1 MNSKQF
7 PGFFLFLFLIFCIPI
22 QAQEGFV
29 CYFEESEPNPPLG
42 TTICSHNGRSHTP
55 DGTLRVLVVF
65 AGFEGF
71 EGEEANSAQPPLDHW
86 RIHDQI
92 STSFELPDFIDYDPI
107 TGITTMDDF
116 MYTDPGLLNSGILDP
131 STNISNLF
139 FLMSQPNRSFK
150 LVGSVFTNPSGLPQQ
165 VVISPQDLSNWGQAN
180 RRVAETM
187 MQIWEDEVGAQAARD
202 YFLQFDQRE
211 NSPHYA
217 VSNINSNP
225 DDIIDVVAYI
235 WRYSP
240 HWSNQPIP
248 GMDENWVGSKGGY
261 FSPSVTS
268 PSTLINGVDFSDGFL
283 AATGGLRIEK
293 LRELFQ
299 HEFGHSIYF
308 APHNCG
314 SNGVSGS
321 HFPLAYTGTG
331 LASSN
336 IPIFHNMMAAW
347 ERWHLGYTD
356 PLGPNN
362 TDGTYVYT
370 IRDFVASGD
379 AIRVPLPFPEG
390 TDRQYLWI
398 ENHTKQ
404 HSFDIHPNTGTDL
417 NEFGNND
424 PEHVITD
431 NNAGIYMYVEDM
443 YDDDD
448 LDPCQETGVFGSGGN
463 IYMINPFGNWDMN
476 RNLNEVPSTNMYNAI
491 MYPYEYLEPNPIG
504 GTNPWFQFRTDI
516 DPQTNPGIDYSD
528 NANAPGLVNERNEG
542 DVILREQFGG
552 GTYHHTYRAWGVNG
566 AFPGSSTAFQAGDE
580 LSMGANPTVINYP
593 NYNETTQE
601 VAAHILN
608 GLKVRILSTGAQA
621 QVEISYKQT
630 AIDEHVRW
638 TGNILLPDITKDNA
652 YDLVLAPHKQI
663 TVDLS
668 KTAHRATNNPL
679 TNDFTN
685 PSVLT
690 IQSGAKVHLLEDS
703 RILVKNHSTLVI
715 EEGAEMLLEDRACI
729 VVEPGGTLWL
739 KGNKIRLN
747 GSDAVIIM
755 KGTLKTDDN
764 VDFTFSGN
772 GFARFFD
779 THSIDMGV
787 NSNFVLGREAGDK
800 GVRFLTI
807 EDNTTLHLSNRL
819 LSLTDGRVEYKTKA
833 KLSATNADVLFSATT
848 FTPNGSSLNTG
859 FEGTNLISFNA
870 QFNVFNE
877 LEKAL
882 ILTGNTMSPV
892 IADNTVQY
900 CVAGVEIK
908 NMDNVRLEANTFI
921 EQIDYSLRI
930 AQVDV
935 ADIYENVI
943 LHQFKFGIGCH
954 LQDVNFAYLTHNTLI
969 DQCDIGVEAERS
981 NVFVN
986 YGGTIS
992 NNAKGVHFINN
1003 PTAEY
1008 LLSVGRCGC
1017 ASIINNDVGVE
1028 GDNIVL
1034 DIDAIV
1040 HQMECNSDVLFPN
1053 RFNGNTEVFDIC
1065 YTDASFPGN
1074 TILARGNYWGGLS
1087 LGHYSYSIK
1096 NNGCITQNNL
1106 AVDDTDFITDIL
1118 TTPSCAVITPGTYP
1132 GTPQYPTSID
1142 PQVNCEVIDGGVILQ
1157 VHQQSKS
1164 AYEDL
1169 FYEDYPNAKSKYQPI
1184 ANMDRSNNPN
1194 HKCVNLINIAKCIVE
1209 GVNNDQFA
1217 TSYNS
1222 WLSSAVR
1229 FNPFLAEKQLAV
1241 YPNPVSNILTIES
1254 KKEEQYMARLY
1265 NVYGQQIAAFEFE
1278 KKTTYSV
1285 DKLNKGVYILEILDS
1300 QKRSLQTEKLIVE

>member
-1 MNSKQF
+1 MKH
-7 PGFFLFLFLIFCIPI
+7 LFCCLCLIFCFQQLIIAQCSANICTENGYDLPPI
-22 QAQEGFV
+22 GQVGVLIIFAEWEDNCNNIGNPNWPAGELPLDVVEIYQDSDAFSPPA
-29 CYFEESEPNPPLG
+29 SEDKVG
-42 TTICSHNGRSHTP
+42 QHFWDASFGQ
-55 DGTLRVLVVF
+55 LRVFTDYYSEVITVPCGSGRGAVLGELQNQVA
-65 AGFEGF
+65 AGNPNFLTTSEGRLPSYF
-71 EGEEANSAQPPLDHW
+71 DGVSGETNH
-86 RIHDQI
+86 
-92 STSFELPDFIDYDPI
+92 
-107 TGITTMDDF
+107 
-116 MYTDPGLLNSGILDP
+116 GLLKDAS
-131 STNISNLF
+131 SN
-139 FLMSQPNRSFK
+139 
-150 LVGSVFTNPSGLPQQ
+150 
-165 VVISPQDLSNWGQAN
+165 
-180 RRVAETM
+180 
-187 MQIWEDEVGAQAARD
+187 
-202 YFLQFDQRE
+202 
-211 NSPHYA
+211 
-217 VSNINSNP
+217 
-225 DDIIDVVAYI
+225 DIIDAVAII
-235 WRYSP
+235 WRNNNAGPRASDCSGFAFTDVFNVTIPFIENGQMTQRATRLVGDWRDTKGNCPNFLVEFMHPLFGENNWHAGSGAGTHTLSFPHGGYGMNMQGNASSYAACGWDRFMLGWQSP
-240 HWSNQPIP
+240 FHLNNSRIAAL
-248 GMDENWVGSKGGY
+248 DENGNIVE
-261 FSPSVTS
+261 T
-268 PSTLINGVDFSDGFL
+268 NFL
-283 AATGGLRIEK
+283 TPVAGEQTFIL
-293 LRELFQ
+293 
-299 HEFGHSIYF
+299 
-308 APHNCG
+308 
-314 SNGVSGS
+314 
-321 HFPLAYTGTG
+321 
-331 LASSN
+331 
-336 IPIFHNMMAAW
+336 
-347 ERWHLGYTD
+347 
-356 PLGPNN
+356 
-362 TDGTYVYT
+362 
-370 IRDFVASGD
+370 RDFYTTGD
-379 AIRVPLPFPEG
+379 AIRLKLPYFNHNNNATPKN
-390 TDRQYLWI
+390 QYLWI
-398 ENHTKQ
+398 ENRQRIAKADRSRFEDFPCKSPWAKGLYAYIQIGKDQKSGNVQEVYNDQVVPTDANSLASWLYPLTAEGKYDFVYREDLKSASSVNSGCIDATGPTIPIDRAASE
-404 HSFDIHPNTGTDL
+404 SFPNPFTG
-417 NEFGNND
+417 NS
-424 PEHVITD
+424 
-431 NNAGIYMYVEDM
+431 
-443 YDDDD
+443 D
-448 LDPCQETGVFGSGGN
+448 LDPKLYDLDIAGNKDGELRLSGNNNDTYTLGWSEVINEEVVFNLHRFGDSEDAFTLSGN
-463 IYMINPFGNWDMN
+463 NK
-476 RNLNEVPSTNMYNAI
+476 
-491 MYPYEYLEPNPIG
+491 IG
-504 GTNPWFQFRTDI
+504 IGTNP
-516 DPQTNPGIDYSD
+516 
-528 NANAPGLVNERNEG
+528 
-542 DVILREQFGG
+542 
-552 GTYHHTYRAWGVNG
+552 
-566 AFPGSSTAFQAGDE
+566 SSTPVYTLRSGFDMGINLTQNQINEPYENRIIRLNGISIEIIDE
-580 LSMGANPTVINYP
+580 
-593 NYNETTQE
+593 
-601 VAAHILN
+601 ILN
-608 GLKVRILSTGAQA
+608 TSITDEVGNPSMDLVVKVRWDDYL
-621 QVEISYKQT
+621 
-630 AIDEHVRW
+630 IDKNSRW
-638 TGNILLPDITKDNA
+638 CGNILLQDDPNDTWQAQVIIGEGKKITLDQGTSPTK
-652 YDLVLAPHKQI
+652 YFGDLQTDGTYLFSEP
-663 TVDLS
+663 TVMTVSANTKL
-668 KTAHRATNNPL
+668 
-679 TNDFTN
+679 
-685 PSVLT
+685 
-690 IQSGAKVHLLEDS
+690 HLLQNS
-703 RILVKNHSTLVI
+703 ILTVKGGSTLII
-715 EEGAEMLLEDRACI
+715 EDGAEVLLENGACI
-729 VVEPGGTLWL
+729 VVEEDGFLEIRGNNITLNGADALISIRGTLRTA
-739 KGNKIRLN
+739 NNI
-747 GSDAVIIM
+747 
-755 KGTLKTDDN
+755 
-764 VDFTFSGN
+764 DFTFAGN
-772 GFARFFD
+772 GYVDFYEN
-779 THSIDMGV
+779 HVLEMGS
-787 NSNFVLGREAGDK
+787 NSNFVLRREPADK
-800 GVRFLTI
+800 GSRFLLLHN
-807 EDNTTLHLSNRL
+807 NTTLHLSNRL

-943 LHQFKFGIGCH
+943 LHQFKLGIGCH

-1132 GTPQYPTSID
+1132 GMPQYPTSID

-1184 ANMDRSNNPN
+1184 ANMDRSNNSN

-1241 YPNPVSNILTIES
+1241 YPNPVSDMLIIES